1 MRVMRLHKFGGE
13 SEHRSK
19 AIQGK
24 ASPWHL
30 GGLTYWQLLKRL
42 YHEMDDDDVL
52 TRSAA
57 LAYYFILALV
67 PMIFFLTAIL
77 GFFARSHDLQS
88 DLLHYTSRLMPGD
101 TYRLIRKSLQE
112 ITQNSSGFKLALG
125 LMLALWSGSGGIS
138 SIMDALNRC
147 YGINE
152 LRPWWKRRLAAV
164 GLTIAISALTI
175 VALLIIL
182 YGGNIVDF
190 IGSYVGLSA
199 AAVMIWH
206 FAQWPIAL
214 LFVVTSFALLYY
226 WGPDSKQTW
235 QWITPG
241 SLVGVLVW
249 IGVSMMFRVYLHY
262 FNTYSK
268 TYGALGAVI
277 VLLFWLYISGFA
289 ILLGG
294 EINSEIANASLGRPD
309 AKEVGEKK
317 KLGERVA

>member
-1 MRVMRLHKFGGE
+1 MRLYKFGRE
-13 SEHRSK
+13 SEYRAK
-19 AIQGK
+19 AVQEK

-57 LAYYFILALV
+57 LAFYFILALV

-77 GFFARSHDLQS
+77 GFFAKSHDLQS
-88 DLLHYTSRLMPGD
+88 DLLRYTSQLMPGD

-112 ITQNSSGFKLALG
+112 ITQYSSGFKLALG

-206 FAQWPIAL
+206 FAQWPIAF

-249 IGVSMMFRVYLHY
+249 IGVSMLFRVYLHY

-294 EINSEIANASLGRPD
+294 EINSEIKNAAAGLGRPD
-309 AKEVGEKK
+309 VKEVGVKK
-317 KLGERVA
+317 RIGGKVA

>member
-1 MRVMRLHKFGGE
+1 MRLYKFGGE
-13 SEHRSK
+13 SAHRAK
-19 AIQGK
+19 TVQAK
-24 ASPWHL
+24 ASPWKL
-30 GGLTYWQLLKRL
+30 GGLTLWQLLKRL

-67 PMIFFLTAIL
+67 PMIFFVTSIL

-88 DLLHYTSRLMPGD
+88 DLLLYTARLMPGD

-138 SIMDALNRC
+138 SVMDALNRC
-147 YGINE
+147 YDIKE
-152 LRPWWKRRLAAV
+152 LRPWWKRRLASV

-175 VALLIIL
+175 VALLISL

-190 IGSYVGLSA
+190 VGSYVGLSA

-206 FAQWPIAL
+206 FAQWPIAF
-214 LFVVTSFALLYY
+214 LFILMSFALLYY

-249 IGVSMMFRVYLHY
+249 IGVSLLFRVYLHF
-262 FNTYSK
+262 FNNYSK
-268 TYGALGAVI
+268 TYGAMGAVI

-294 EINSEIANASLGRPD
+294 EINSEIENAAASLRSPE
-309 AKEVGEKK
+309 AKEVEGKK
-317 KLGERVA
+317 EIGGRVA